1 VTTTEETRL
10 PPEEVETVGSAGVA
24 RRIYAYTLPGKDAQ
38 PWERTVGGTHSSGI
52 GLIKVGETTKANV
65 MHRIKQQLGTAYPH
79 LDGVTL
85 ILDTAA
91 RRNDGTAFRD
101 HDVHR
106 ALVAKGVRKDAE
118 WFEAIP
124 EEVQAA
130 IVAVRNGKA
139 YDGIRTADFGM
150 RPEQEEA
157 VAQTAGYYRSHA
169 EDSHAPRF
177 LWNAKMRFG
186 KTFTTYQLAREMGW
200 KRVLVLTYKPVVQ
213 TAWKEDLLTHVD
225 FESWRFV
232 DRESSPE
239 DRDAAADAPET
250 VVWFASFQDMRGRA
264 ADGSIKQHNE
274 VIHLIDW
281 DAIVLDE
288 YHFGAWRD
296 SAREL
301 YDPTDAE
308 IAEAKE
314 PDDSVTEDDL
324 GLSSHHYLYL
334 SGTPFRAITNGEF
347 TEDQI
352 FNWTYVDEQREKEKW
367 DAAGGPNP
375 YIDLPAM
382 QMFSYDIGGDAEK
395 WAADGEFDGFS
406 LNEYFKAK
414 KVEPRS
420 TSTAPGAYAFEDPD
434 RVFEF
439 LEMLRGTLPEQMK
452 LQIVGGQKPPF
463 PFQAPVFAQAITH
476 SVWYLNDV
484 AACFA
489 MRDALLTHPYFK
501 TFEIV
506 VAAGSGVGMGKEA
519 KPPVIDA
526 INRATKA
533 GTGSIT
539 LTCGKLMTGV
549 TVREWGAILM
559 LRSLKSPETY
569 FQAAFRVQSPWSKR
583 FPDDTVAV
591 LKDPV
596 YVFEFDPNRAL
607 TLVGEYGMRLGAL
620 GDVTPQ
626 EAIGQLL
633 NYLPIF
639 AFAGGMMTEL
649 DATDILNWATT
660 GIGATALAQRWNSP
674 LLVSINEQTLT
685 KLLDHPELLE
695 ALGRI
700 EDFRNLAQTAEQIVT
715 SSKLLKKAKRESDD
729 GKLSREQKEEQ
740 SETAKRRKEIRE
752 KLQKLLA
759 KIPVFMY
766 VTEIREQALKDIILG
781 VDGPLFERVTGLSV
795 EDFKLLNQIGVF
807 NPIHMTAAI
816 YQFKAFED
824 SSLEYADNPSVPH
837 EERPIG
843 LWDTVMQPDETIED
857 VLERVAKEDG
867 PDSVPEP
874 APTFAPTKV
883 RKKSKRKKN

>member
-1 VTTTEETRL
+1 MTTLDQLPL
-10 PPEEVETVGSAGVA
+10 PPEEVETVGSAVAA
-24 RRIYAYTLPGKDAQ
+24 RRIYAYSLPGKDTQ
-38 PWERTVGGTHSSGI
+38 TWERTSGGTHVTGT
-52 GLIKVGETTKANV
+52 GLIKVGDTTKANV
-65 MHRIKQQLGTAYPH
+65 LERIKQQLGTAYPH

-85 ILDTAA
+85 LLDTEAQ
-91 RRNDGTAFRD
+91 RVDGTAFRD

-106 ALVAKGVRKDAE
+106 ALVARGIRKDAE
-118 WFEAIP
+118 WFEATV

-130 IVAVRNGKA
+130 IVAVRNGKP
-139 YDGIRTADFGM
+139 YDGTRTADFGM

-157 VAQTAGYYRSHA
+157 VAQTAGYFRTHA
-169 EDSHAPRF
+169 DDGHAPRF

-213 TAWKEDLLTHVD
+213 TAWKEDLLSHVD
-225 FESWRFV
+225 FEGWRFV
-232 DRESSPE
+232 DRETSAE
-239 DRDAAADAPET
+239 DRDAAADAAEP
-250 VVWFASFQDMRGRA
+250 VVWFASFQDLRGKTDEGA
-264 ADGSIKQHNE
+264 IKKHNE
-274 VIHLIDW
+274 VIHLIEW

-301 YDPTDAE
+301 YDATDSE
-308 IAEAKE
+308 IAEAEE
-314 PDDSVTEDDL
+314 PDESVTEDDL
-324 GLSSHHYLYL
+324 GLSSRHYLYL

-352 FNWTYVDEQREKEKW
+352 FNWTYVDEQREKEHW
-367 DAAGGPNP
+367 DGAAGPNP
-375 YIDLPAM
+375 YIDLPGM
-382 QMFSYDIGGDAEK
+382 QIFSYDIGTDAEA
-395 WAADGEFDGFS
+395 WAEDGEFDGFS

-414 KVEPRS
+414 KVDPKS
-420 TSTAPGAYAFEDPD
+420 TSTAAGAYVFEDST

-463 PFQAPVFAQAITH
+463 PYQSPVFAQAITH

-484 AACFA
+484 AGCFA
-489 MRDALLTHPYFK
+489 MRDALLNHPYFK

-506 VAAGSGVGMGKEA
+506 VAAGSGVGMGAAA
-519 KPPVIDA
+519 KPPVMDA
-526 INRATKA
+526 IDRAIKNA
-533 GTGSIT
+533 TGSIT

-583 FPDDTVAV
+583 LPDGTVEV
-591 LKDPV
+591 LKEPV

-620 GDVTPQ
+620 GDTTPQ

-649 DATDILNWATT
+649 DAADVLNWATI

-674 LLVSINEQTLT
+674 LLVNINEHTLT
-685 KLLDHPELLE
+685 KLLENPDLLD

-700 EDFRNLAQTAEQIVT
+700 EDFRNLAATAEQIVT
-715 SSKLLKKAKRESDD
+715 SSKLLKNAKRENPDN
-729 GKLSREQKEEQ
+729 KLTREQKKEQ
-740 SETAKRRKEIRE
+740 SEAAKRRKEIRE

-766 VTEIREQALKDIILG
+766 VTQIREQALKDIILG
-781 VDGPLFERVTGLSV
+781 VDGPLFEKVTGLRV

-807 NPIHMTAAI
+807 NPIHMNAAI

-824 SSLEYADNPSVPH
+824 SSLEYAYEPGTH
-837 EERPIG
+837 HTERPIG
-843 LWDTVMQPDETIED
+843 LWDTVLQPGQPIEE
-857 VLERVAKEDG
+857 VLGEG
-867 PDSVPEP
+867 FFGGNS
-874 APTFAPTKV
+874 
-883 RKKSKRKKN
+883 